1 MTPYFKIELITNE
14 KNFLALKD
22 EWNSLLKDSSADNI
36 FLTWEWISAWWNC
49 FKHDQQLWIVVLRS
63 TGSSKQL
70 LGLAPLLLHKSSLI
84 PGKLPSHRELAF
96 IGANEIAPDH
106 LDFIIRNG
114 YEEKVLAAILKYI
127 QSDKTWDILR
137 LDALA
142 SNSSLAKHFLKHANS
157 LSVHID
163 PSKGYIL
170 RLPDSWPKYQSGLG
184 KNLRKNLKRYSRQL
198 ENDYP
203 GQVVL
208 SYASNE
214 HEIKEALQFLFE
226 QASNNLQEQGKRY
239 SLNVEKLQDFH
250 FRIANSLFLQNWVRI
265 YLIVIGKE
273 YISVLYCFRY
283 NNTISDYQTTFNS
296 SWKNYRPGQL
306 ILAHSIEQ
314 AIKEKIQVYDFLR
327 GEHPYLDQW
336 TNETTIDYYIKMGN
350 TLKGRML
357 VFLYTVLQV
366 RFWIYDLRD
375 KFLKRTS

>member
-1 MTPYFKIELITNE
+1 
-14 KNFLALKD
+14 
-22 EWNSLLKDSSADNI
+22 
-36 FLTWEWISAWWNC
+36 
-49 FKHDQQLWIVVLRS
+49 
-63 TGSSKQL
+63 
-70 LGLAPLLLHKSSLI
+70 LI

-114 YEEKVLAAILKYI
+114 HEEKVLPAILKYI
-127 QSDKTWDILR
+127 QSDRTWDILR
-137 LDALA
+137 LEALA
-142 SNSSLAKHFLKHANS
+142 SNSSLANYLLKRVNS
-157 LSVHID
+157 LGTHVD
-163 PSKGYIL
+163 QAKGYIL
-170 RLPDSWPKYQSGLG
+170 HLPDSWQKYHSDLG

-203 GQVVL
+203 KQVSL
-208 SYASNE
+208 SHASNE
-214 HEIKEALQFLFE
+214 HEIKDALQFLFK
-226 QASNNLQEQGKRY
+226 QASNNIQEQGKQY
-239 SLNVEKLQDFH
+239 SLSVKKLQDFH
-250 FRIANSLFLQNWVRI
+250 YKVVRLLNLQNWVRV
-265 YLIVIGKE
+265 YLMVVGEE

-283 NNTISDYQTTFNS
+283 NNTISDYQTTFKS
-296 SWKNYRPGQL
+296 SWKNYRPGQI

-314 AIKEKIQVYDFLR
+314 AIKEKMQVYDFLR

-375 KFLKRTS
+375 KFLKWASTS